1 MIKKL
6 CGLMFLFSVCFNSNA
21 TIITINFEDFTG
33 GDLIST
39 VGNATFSSNGSV
51 QVFNFGGDYASS
63 GVNVIAPDSAGGLY
77 NGDLFVD
84 FEQAVNNLSFFSGG
98 DDING
103 VQFSIR
109 VFIDGILGSTLDLSG
124 DGALDTIDFHDLSTF
139 SNITRIEIFNVVDPA
154 GLVYDDFSFSIAEVP
169 EPSALVLLGL
179 GLIGIAVRRKHNT

>member
-1 MIKKL
+1 M
-6 CGLMFLFSVCFNSNA
+6 
-21 TIITINFEDFTG
+21 
-33 GDLIST
+33 
-39 VGNATFSSNGSV
+39 
-51 QVFNFGGDYASS
+51 
-63 GVNVIAPDSAGGLY
+63 
-77 NGDLFVD
+77 FVD